1 MHGARRERR
10 SRGAGCLEEDAE
22 EQEWSDILG
31 PCARGGTSEVAT
43 HHSASTR
50 PPSMPPMP
58 GAAIFAVLCQ
68 LGLSTS
74 TFSVAPPPS
83 PPPFQLHWA
92 NVTIDHFHWQK
103 DGAAAAGSFPMRYFV
118 LDSHWDRAS
127 GGPILFYT
135 GK

>member
-1 MHGARRERR
+1 MDCVDGAPRARCWLEGRTLK
-10 SRGAGCLEEDAE
+10 SRK
-22 EQEWSDILG
+22 WSDILG

-92 NVTIDHFHWQK
+92 NVAIDHFHWQK